1 MNVRARRAIE
11 MILCFFLFFFL
22 FSFFACYLFWIMRTI
37 SESLSCNLPR
47 CKGTPERT
55 TCGKKPTRR
64 KGVTTVTEPAFA
76 GKKRMRVRSIARAIV
91 FLDQLPSE
99 RAIFFFYYPFFSSI
113 FIEFLFSFFRF
124 FSLFLLYISFAN
136 PRTRAFP
143 VDPRARPGSADG
155 LFRLRHQL
163 EDRATKIPRV
173 LLAMFRT
180 RHYRNNR
187 RRHTLIKRTHHTRDP
202 SSHAT

>member
-1 MNVRARRAIE
+1 
-11 MILCFFLFFFL
+11 
-22 FSFFACYLFWIMRTI
+22 MRTI

-91 FLDQLPSE
+91 SSVRPITPYPPNPLPPHRFSCLFFPFP
-99 RAIFFFYYPFFSSI
+99 FFFRSPVFFFPSLPPFPP
-113 FIEFLFSFFRF
+113 LF
-124 FSLFLLYISFAN
+124 FSLSLFCPAN
-136 PRTRAFP
+136 ARAFP
-143 VDPRARPGSADG
+143 ARPRMTGRRGDHPPPPPPSSVSVRRWRWTGHRGDPA
-155 LFRLRHQL
+155 
-163 EDRATKIPRV
+163 RV

>member
-1 MNVRARRAIE
+1 
-11 MILCFFLFFFL
+11 
-22 FSFFACYLFWIMRTI
+22 MRTI

-91 FLDQLPSE
+91 SRPIAL
-99 RAIFFFYYPFFSSI
+99 RTAFFSI
-113 FIEFLFSFFRF
+113 VL
-124 FSLFLLYISFAN
+124 SLFLFVFYSIPFIFFGN
-136 PRTRAFP
+136 PRASPFSIRRSSR
-143 VDPRARPGSADG
+143 DPAPNG

-163 EDRATKIPRV
+163 DRP
-173 LLAMFRT
+173 
-180 RHYRNNR
+180 R
-187 RRHTLIKRTHHTRDP
+187 RRSRECSSQCSAHAITETIDVDTH
-202 SSHAT
+202 